1 MENDILSRYPHLIII
16 NSNVVMDASWTGSL
30 TIRSDQSEKMT
41 DEERELFRL
50 WRVLPEVDRAQLLE
64 LLYQAEKAIA
74 EKKGIEANGA

>member
-16 NSNVVMDASWTGSL
+16 NSNVVMDASGTGSL
-30 TIRSDQSEKMT
+30 TIRSEKMT

-74 EKKGIEANGA
+74 DKKGIEANGA

>member
-16 NSNVVMDASWTGSL
+16 NSNVVMDASGTGSL
-30 TIRSDQSEKMT
+30 TIRSEKMT

-50 WRVLPEVDRAQLLE
+50 WHVLPEVDRAQLLE

-74 EKKGIEANGA
+74 DKKGIEANGA

>member
-16 NSNVVMDASWTGSL
+16 NSNVVMDASGTGSL
-30 TIRSDQSEKMT
+30 TIRSEKMT

-50 WRVLPEVDRAQLLE
+50 WHILPEVDRAQLLE

>member
-16 NSNVVMDASWTGSL
+16 NSNVVMDASGTGSL
-30 TIRSDQSEKMT
+30 TIRSEKMT

-50 WRVLPEVDRAQLLE
+50 WHVLPEVDRAQLLE

>member
-16 NSNVVMDASWTGSL
+16 NSNVVMDASGTGSL
-30 TIRSDQSEKMT
+30 TIRSEKMT

-50 WRVLPEVDRAQLLE
+50 WHILPEVDRAQLLE

-74 EKKGIEANGA
+74 DKKGIEANGA

>member
-16 NSNVVMDASWTGSL
+16 NSNVVMDASGTGSL
-30 TIRSDQSEKMT
+30 TIRSEKMT

-50 WRVLPEVDRAQLLE
+50 WHILPEVDRAQLLE

-74 EKKGIEANGA
+74 DKKGIEAHGA

>member
-16 NSNVVMDASWTGSL
+16 NSNVVMDASGTGSL
-30 TIRSDQSEKMT
+30 TIQSEKMT

-50 WRVLPEVDRAQLLE
+50 WHILPEVDRAQLLE

-74 EKKGIEANGA
+74 DKKGIEAHGA

>member
-16 NSNVVMDASWTGSL
+16 NSNVVMDASGTGSL
-30 TIRSDQSEKMT
+30 TIRSEKMT

-50 WRVLPEVDRAQLLE
+50 WHVLPEVDRAQLLE

-74 EKKGIEANGA
+74 EKKGIEAHGA

>member
-16 NSNVVMDASWTGSL
+16 NSNVVMDASGTGSL
-30 TIRSDQSEKMT
+30 TIRSEKIT

-50 WRVLPEVDRAQLLE
+50 WHILPEVDRAQLLE

-74 EKKGIEANGA
+74 DKKGIEANGA

>member
-16 NSNVVMDASWTGSL
+16 NSNVVMDASGTGSL
-30 TIRSDQSEKMT
+30 TIRSEKMT

-50 WRVLPEVDRAQLLE
+50 WHILPEVDRAQLLE

-74 EKKGIEANGA
+74 GKKGIEAHGA

>member
-16 NSNVVMDASWTGSL
+16 NSNVVMDASGTGSL
-30 TIRSDQSEKMT
+30 TIRSEKMT

-50 WRVLPEVDRAQLLE
+50 WHVLPEVDRAQLLE

-74 EKKGIEANGA
+74 DKKGFEANGA

>member
-1 MENDILSRYPHLIII
+1 MGNDILGRYQHLIII
-16 NSNVVMDASWTGSL
+16 NSNVVMDASGTGTL
-30 TIRSDQSEKMT
+30 TIRSEKMT
-41 DEERELFRL
+41 DEERELCRL